1 MNVKPEYLLDNANL
15 KRPKSRVEALRA
27 QTADSDNYSS
37 DEFETSGVYST
48 DGFEDEDDEGVNTS
62 MSSTRT
68 GALTIEGRQ
77 RTFSTSIGVSDHG
90 FKDYSQKMHE
100 EHAAVACNLYFKG
113 FKSRKNIHK
122 SGSPRKTPQKR
133 PSKSDSTPQYLIGG
147 NNVVGIAD
155 WLGQTLSRRLYL
167 GLDYL

>member
-1 MNVKPEYLLDNANL
+1 MNVKPEYLLDSSNL

-48 DGFEDEDDEGVNTS
+48 DGFEDDDDEGANIS

-77 RTFSTSIGVSDHG
+77 RTFSTSIGISDHG

-100 EHAAVACNLYFKG
+100 EHAAVALQSVFRG

-122 SGSPRKTPQKR
+122 SGSPRKTPKKGHQNR
-133 PSKSDSTPQYLIGG
+133 IQRHNT
-147 NNVVGIAD
+147 
-155 WLGQTLSRRLYL
+155 
-167 GLDYL
+167 

>member
-1 MNVKPEYLLDNANL
+1 MNVKPEYLIDNSNL

-48 DGFEDEDDEGVNTS
+48 DGFEDDDDEGVNTS

-100 EHAAVACNLYFKG
+100 EHAAVALQSVFRG
-113 FKSRKNIHK
+113 FKSRKTFISQGPQEKHPKKGLQNQIQRHNI
-122 SGSPRKTPQKR
+122 
-133 PSKSDSTPQYLIGG
+133 
-147 NNVVGIAD
+147 
-155 WLGQTLSRRLYL
+155 
-167 GLDYL
+167 

>member
-1 MNVKPEYLLDNANL
+1 
-15 KRPKSRVEALRA
+15 
-27 QTADSDNYSS
+27 
-37 DEFETSGVYST
+37 
-48 DGFEDEDDEGVNTS
+48 

-100 EHAAVACNLYFKG
+100 EHAAVALQSVFRG

-122 SGSPRKTPQKR
+122 SGSPRKTPKKR
-133 PSKSDSTPQYLIGG
+133 PSKSDSAPQYLIGG

-155 WLGQTLSRRLYL
+155 WLGQALSAAFVSRIGLSVAELFDIIEYIARDDLDEFFTKSDTKKTIMTPQKAWRGVSRR
-167 GLDYL
+167 